1 MNLPTVRSAHLLRSA
16 NYLYYQQLRTFG
28 DSNPSLSQ
36 CHYSTLGV
44 PRTATA
50 SEIKSAYNRLAKEH
64 HPDLNREGDTD
75 SSTFIHINEAYSILS
90 DKMKKRQYDLQISS
104 IHRKRAESS
113 AGGSPS
119 EYQSYQQQYGAGNY
133 GDIHNDAFVGGIKY
147 RGHSRYGNGGRAA
160 NKDSTNRRFW
170 WFFAAMLAL
179 SYGSL
184 VITGKHFLNEEWDRP
199 SWDPSPH
206 QHASPNHDDRRRRA
220 QRPRS

>member
-1 MNLPTVRSAHLLRSA
+1 MNLSTVRSAHLLRSA
-16 NYLYYQQLRTFG
+16 NYLYYQHLRTFG
-28 DSNPSLSQ
+28 DSNASLSQ

-44 PRTATA
+44 SRTATA

-64 HPDLNREGDTD
+64 HPDLNREGDCD
-75 SSTFIHINEAYSILS
+75 SSHFVTINEAYSILS

-104 IHRKRAESS
+104 IHRKHTEPSS
-113 AGGSPS
+113 GGSAS

-147 RGHSRYGNGGRAA
+147 RGHSRYGRAA

-170 WFFAAMLAL
+170 WFFAALLAL

-199 SWDPSPH
+199 SWDPRPDQQSSPH
-206 QHASPNHDDRRRRA
+206 GNHRNDRRSR
-220 QRPRS
+220 RPRQ